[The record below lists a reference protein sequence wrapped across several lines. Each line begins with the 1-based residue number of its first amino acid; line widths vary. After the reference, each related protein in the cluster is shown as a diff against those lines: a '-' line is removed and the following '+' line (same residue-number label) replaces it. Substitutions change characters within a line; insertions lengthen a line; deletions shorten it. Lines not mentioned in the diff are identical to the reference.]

1 MARLAPLRF
10 PALPEPIPPKLEIS
24 MLTTITGW
32 RPARVG
38 VLVCALAFPILAQSG
53 TDSATPDATQN
64 LDPAKLTAIRGY
76 ISSAWDTL
84 TRSMT
89 DCKTVVDPKLPEKS
103 VLYLPAEFPTPP
115 EVQKLQQDCKVQVKN
130 LPKVLH
136 GPGELDTSV
145 FYPHGLLYLEHPY
158 VVPGGRFNEMYGWDS
173 YFIIRGLVQNGRIDL
188 ARGMVENFF
197 FEIEHYG
204 TFLNANRT
212 YYLTRSQP
220 PFLTSM
226 IMAVYGAQKAAGKP
240 DNAWL
245 AKAYQY
251 ASKDYAMWMR
261 DPHKAGLTG
270 LSRYYDFGEGP
281 APESIQDESGE
292 HRQAMSYLASHPEF
306 AGKYVA
312 ERQEGE
318 AGGQHDPS
326 FTMEVCDAATTMAHP
341 ACEPQTTVHL
351 TKEFFKGDRAMR
363 ESGFDVS
370 FRFGPFGAGTHHFA
384 PVCLNSLLYK
394 TEKDLETMARLLG
407 HTREAQDWREKA
419 ETRAGIMRRLFW
431 DPEHGQFFDYDF
443 EAGKRS
449 DYEYVTT
456 FYPLWA
462 GWATPE
468 QAKGVEQQLSV
479 FELPGGAVMSRHQVH
494 TQWDYP
500 NGWAPMQLITVE
512 GLRNYK
518 FNPDADR
525 LSRKFLSTVMENF
538 HRDGTIREKYNMV
551 TRTTDSQVTAGYQM
565 NVIGFGWT
573 NGVFLVL
580 ADALAKP

>member
-1 MARLAPLRF
+1 MKIVARL
-10 PALPEPIPPKLEIS
+10 
-24 MLTTITGW
+24 
-32 RPARVG
+32 RPAFLGFVAIC
-38 VLVCALAFPILAQSG
+38 VLSSACLAQ
-53 TDSATPDATQN
+53 TEADFNKPDFTKLDSAQ
-64 LDPAKLTAIRGY
+64 LTAIRSY

-89 DCKTVVDPKLPEKS
+89 DCKTVVDPKLPEAS
-103 VLYLPAEFPTPP
+103 VLYLPSGFTAPDA
-115 EVQKLQQDCKVQVKN
+115 VQKLQQDCKVQVKS
-130 LPKVLH
+130 LPAVIH
-136 GPGELDTSV
+136 GPGEVDTST
-145 FYPHGLLYLEHPY
+145 FTPHGLLYLEHPY

-173 YFIIRGLVQNGRIDL
+173 YFIIRGLVEDKRIDL

-226 IMAVYGAQKAAGKP
+226 IMSVYGAQKSAGKP

-245 AKAYQY
+245 ARAYQY
-251 ASKDYAMWMR
+251 ASKDYGMWTR
-261 DPHKAGLTG
+261 EPHKAGLTG
-270 LSRYYDFGEGP
+270 LSRYYDFGDGP

-306 AGKYVA
+306 AAKYVA
-312 ERQEGE
+312 ERKEGE
-318 AGGQHDPS
+318 AGGPHDPS
-326 FTMEVCDAATTMAHP
+326 YTVEVCDAATTMARP
-341 ACEPQTTVHL
+341 ACEPKTTVHL
-351 TKEFFKGDRAMR
+351 TSEFYKGDRAMR

-370 FRFGPFGAGTHHFA
+370 FRFGPYGSGTHHYA

-407 HTREAQDWREKA
+407 HTREAQEWREKA
-419 ETRAGIMRRLFW
+419 ETRASVMRKLFW
-431 DPEHGQFFDYDF
+431 DASRGQFMDYDF

-462 GWATPE
+462 GWATADE
-468 QAKGVEQQLSV
+468 AHAVEQHLGV
-479 FELPGGAVMSRHQVH
+479 FELAGGVVMSRHPVH

-500 NGWAPMQLITVE
+500 NGWAPMQLIAVE

-518 FNPDADR
+518 FNADADR
-525 LSRKFLSTVMENF
+525 VSRKFLSTVMENF
-538 HRDGTIREKYNMV
+538 QSDGTIREKYNMV

-580 ADALAKP
+580 ADALPKP